1 MNKEK
6 SKLFLYLLFGVLIG
20 FINGFLGGGGGM
32 LVVAILLA
40 IGKLP
45 QNNAHAT
52 ALMIILPISI
62 VSAVIY
68 LLNGNGDWQKILYAT
83 IGVVVGGIVGALLL
97 NKLNGKVTKL
107 IFSFILIIA
116 GVKMF
121 ICI

>member
-1 MNKEK
+1 MKKEK
-6 SKLFLYLLFGVLIG
+6 SKLFLYALFGVLIG

-32 LVVAILLA
+32 LVVALLLA

-45 QNNAHAT
+45 QKNAHAT

-62 VSAVIY
+62 ISAIVY
-68 LLNGNGDWQKILYAT
+68 LLNGTGDWEKILYAT
-83 IGVVVGGIVGALLL
+83 IGVVVGGILGAFLL

-107 IFSFILIIA
+107 IFSIILIMA

-121 ICI
+121 I